1 MGYADK
7 AGNVKVAI
15 FSGGAGSRLWP
26 VSRRDRPKQFQPLTG
41 GPHSLFQHMLGLLE
55 KQFGLE
61 NIFVFTGSDHVD
73 AIRDQMPGLPHENI
87 VAEPEMRD
95 TLAAVGYA
103 AAVIEH
109 RFPGTALAT
118 LWGGDHIIRH
128 EETFLRALGA
138 ACTLSAEHR
147 RPVMLDVRPTFA
159 STQLGYVEIGEKK
172 ASLDGFTAY
181 EFLRFTEKPDKEH
194 AQEYVTGG
202 RHLWNTG
209 YFVWSSAVI
218 LDLYRR
224 HAPETH
230 AALMRITA
238 AMDTPE
244 EESVT
249 RDEYLSIP
257 KTSVDYA
264 VFSRIAP
271 GEMFAIPADLGWADV
286 GTWDV
291 LRDELATAKGEN
303 VILAAEHMGIDT
315 SNTVVFQ
322 DQASPRLIV
331 TLGVDDLIVVDT
343 ADALLIAP
351 ASRAQDVKK
360 IVERLAAEGKT
371 DYL

>member
-1 MGYADK
+1 VGYADNVGK
-7 AGNVKVAI
+7 VKVAI
-15 FSGGAGSRLWP
+15 FSGGVGSRLWP
-26 VSRRDRPKQFQPLTG
+26 VSRRDRPKQFQLLTG

-55 KQFGLE
+55 KQFGIE

-73 AIRDQMPGLPHENI
+73 AIRGQMPDLPHENI

-109 RFPGTALAT
+109 RFPGAALAT

-128 EETFLRALGA
+128 EETFLRALDA
-138 ACTLSAEHR
+138 ACTLSAEQHH
-147 RPVMLDVRPTFA
+147 PVMLDVRPTFA
-159 STQLGYVEIGEKK
+159 STQLGYVEIGEQK

-181 EFLRFTEKPDKEH
+181 EFLRFTEKPDEEH

-209 YFVWSSAVI
+209 YFVWSSATI
-218 LDLYRR
+218 LDLYQR

-230 AALMRITA
+230 AALMRIMA
-238 AMDTPE
+238 AMDTPQ

-249 RDEYLSIP
+249 RAEYLSIP

-303 VILAAEHMGIDT
+303 VILAAEHLGIDT